1 MINQLPVSDIGWQHG
16 SPDMFDNF
24 YLVKNH
30 KPLKVEK
37 EWNSALYKN
46 VNNCL
51 NNHIYPNLE
60 TSGGQSSNLYLN
72 VVHFFNTSVNKT
84 TVAALLSN
92 MHCSISASL
101 EYLDF

>member
-1 MINQLPVSDIGWQHG
+1 VTAWFL
-16 SPDMFDNF
+16 DMFGNF

-51 NNHIYPNLE
+51 NNIYPNIE
-60 TSGGQSSNLYLN
+60 RHI
-72 VVHFFNTSVNKT
+72 VVRV
-84 TVAALLSN
+84 L
-92 MHCSISASL
+92 I
-101 EYLDF
+101 YI